1 MLAFADIAAKR
12 EGQLKSHWQRYSDL
26 GSLPPAMNKSD
37 FFLGPPR
44 DLTRIELDAL
54 LHVKA
59 GVRVSDALYYR
70 LELRDLIE
78 EGLGAWRLTKAGEL
92 RLAAGK

>member
-1 MLAFADIAAKR
+1 
-12 EGQLKSHWQRYSDL
+12 
-26 GSLPPAMNKSD
+26 MNKSD

-44 DLTRIELDAL
+44 DLTRVELDAL

-59 GVRVSDALYYR
+59 GIRVSNALCYR

>member
-1 MLAFADIAAKR
+1 MT
-12 EGQLKSHWQRYSDL
+12 
-26 GSLPPAMNKSD
+26 KSD

-44 DLTRIELDAL
+44 DLTRDEMDAL

-59 GVRVSDALYYR
+59 GVRISEGQYYR
-70 LELRDLIE
+70 LVLRDLVQKAPA
-78 EGLGAWRLTKAGEL
+78 GWKLTNTGEL